1 MTAILIANIGTSD
14 ITVKIDDYYIPVG
27 FDRNEPN
34 IDESGLTDDEKTV
47 WDAQL
52 RQSYII
58 SELCPELGVTVTEN
72 RNGQKSFSFRELTQK
87 LLATYEKDAT
97 GTWHD
102 RIRPGRIWGVLQT
115 ATQDANFQVKQA
127 YIFVTDQ
134 PEFILD
140 KKSGKEKFNLLG
152 YPSDSIHLFN
162 ILKKWF
168 QQEMPDLELICKVI
182 PKHIPAVDRDELLN
196 YYYQFFFQHIR
207 SEQTILIGIKG
218 GTPQMQL
225 ALTMQAIASSVTSQL
240 FINPQLSV
248 KNILNGKASECD
260 FASYWRYMRSQKY
273 QDVQIILE
281 SRWDFRGAIC
291 ILDKWLAT
299 LKFLKPYIDDPKL
312 SASNELLSRIV
323 KTLEVGDYCLNLD
336 CQTAKDFLVNNPQ
349 LASKLSKKLVKQVSN
364 YDSLLNLYSQCCI
377 YYNLDQI
384 ANFLSRMS
392 SFYEGVLEQ
401 TATQIGIDIDFPYLK
416 NRFEK
421 RNFISEKI
429 LQRNQASE
437 QQAWQE
443 ILLLLKSLD
452 YWCSHRNQLIHHG
465 KGMSKKRMKL
475 LYQEEV
481 KKEHLDTCPPDRIIE
496 HMAKI
501 LTSNLEIVKPE
512 YLHQF
517 VRTSTHHYIYSEVKD
532 WAIAQLLHE
541 GLQ

>member
-14 ITVKIDDYYIPVG
+14 IAVKIDDYYIPVG

-34 IDESGLTDDEKTV
+34 LDESGLTEDEKTV

-58 SELCPELGVTVTEN
+58 SELCPELGVTVTEI

-87 LLATYEKDAT
+87 LLAAYENDQT

-102 RIRPGRIWGVLQT
+102 RIRPGRIWGVLKT
-115 ATQDANFQVKQA
+115 ATQDQKFQVKEA

-140 KKSGKEKFNLLG
+140 PKSGKQKFNQQG
-152 YPSDSIHLFN
+152 YPSDSIHLFS

-168 QQEMPDLELICKVI
+168 QQEMPDLELIRQVI
-182 PKHIPAVDRDELLN
+182 PENIPAVDRDGLLS
-196 YYYQFFFQHIR
+196 YYYQFFFQHIS
-207 SEQTILIGIKG
+207 SEQTILISIKG
-218 GTPQMQL
+218 GTNQMQL
-225 ALTMQAIASSVTSQL
+225 ALTMQAIASSVTNQL
-240 FINPQLSV
+240 FINPQLSP
-248 KNILNGKASECD
+248 KNILRGQASECD
-260 FASYWRYMRSQKY
+260 FTSYWRYMRSQKY
-273 QDVQIILE
+273 QDAKIILE
-281 SRWDFRGAIC
+281 SRWDFRGAIS
-291 ILDKWLAT
+291 ILDGWLTT
-299 LKFLKPYIDDPKL
+299 LKFLKPYINDPKL

-323 KTLEVGDYCLNLD
+323 KTLEIGDYCLNLD
-336 CQTAKDFLVNNPQ
+336 NQTAKDFLANNPQ

-364 YDSLLNLYSQCCI
+364 YDSLLNLYSQCYI

-392 SFYEGVLEQ
+392 SFYEGVLEEI
-401 TATQIGIDIDFPYLK
+401 AKKLEIYRDFPNRT

-421 RNFISEKI
+421 RSFIGGKVRLHNKISEI
-429 LQRNQASE
+429 E
-437 QQAWQE
+437 AWEE
-443 ILLLLKSLD
+443 ILLLLKSFD
-452 YWCSHRNQLIHHG
+452 YWCDRRNELIHHG
-465 KGMSKKRMKL
+465 KGMSKERMKL
-475 LYQEEV
+475 LYQEV
-481 KKEHLDTCPPDRIIE
+481 KVENPNICPPDRIIE

-512 YLHQF
+512 YLHKF

-532 WAIAQLLHE
+532 WVIDKLLKE

>member
-14 ITVKIDDYYIPVG
+14 LTVKIDDYYIPVG

-34 IDESGLTDDEKTV
+34 IDESGLTEDEKTV

-87 LLATYEKDAT
+87 LLAAYENDAT
-97 GTWHD
+97 GKWHD

-115 ATQDANFQVKQA
+115 ATQDPNFQVKKA

-140 KKSGKEKFNLLG
+140 PKSGQEKFNFLG
-152 YPSDSIHLFN
+152 YPSDSIHLFS

-168 QQEMPDLELICKVI
+168 QQEMPDLELIDKII
-182 PKHIPAVDRDELLN
+182 PKPIPAVDRDELLN

-207 SEQTILIGIKG
+207 SEQTILIAIKG

-225 ALTMQAIASSVTSQL
+225 ALTMQAIASSVTNQL

-273 QDVQIILE
+273 QDVKIILE
-281 SRWDFRGAIC
+281 SRWDFRGAIS

-299 LKFLKPYIDDPKL
+299 LKFLKPYINDPKL

-336 CQTAKDFLVNNPQ
+336 IQTAKIFLKDNPQ

-392 SFYEGVLEQ
+392 SFYEGVLEE
-401 TATQIGIDIDFPYLK
+401 TAKKLEIYRDFPNRT

-421 RNFISEKI
+421 RSFIGGKVQYRNKISEI
-429 LQRNQASE
+429 E
-437 QQAWQE
+437 AWEE
-443 ILLLLKSLD
+443 ILLLLKSFD
-452 YWCSHRNQLIHHG
+452 YWCDRRNELIHHG
-465 KGMSKKRMKL
+465 KGMSKERMKS
-475 LYQEEV
+475 LYPQAKAENS
-481 KKEHLDTCPPDRIIE
+481 DSCPPDRIIE

-501 LTSNLEIVKPE
+501 LTSNLGIVKPE

>member
-34 IDESGLTDDEKTV
+34 LEELGLTEDEKTV

-58 SELCPELGVTVTEN
+58 SELCPELGVTITEN
-72 RNGQKSFSFRELTQK
+72 KNGQQSFSFRELTQK
-87 LLATYEKDAT
+87 LLAAYEKDKT
-97 GTWHD
+97 RTWHD
-102 RIRPGRIWGVLQT
+102 RIRPGRIWGVLKT
-115 ATQDANFQVKQA
+115 ATQDPKFQVKQA

-140 KKSGKEKFNLLG
+140 PKSGKQKFNQQG
-152 YPSDSIHLFN
+152 YPSDSIHLFS
-162 ILKKWF
+162 ILQKWF
-168 QQEMPDLELICKVI
+168 QREISDLELIYKVI
-182 PKHIPAVDRDELLN
+182 PKHISPVDRDELLN
-196 YYYQFFFQHIR
+196 YYYQFFSQHIR

-225 ALTMQAIASSVTSQL
+225 ALTMQAIASSVTNQL
-240 FINPQLSV
+240 FINPQLSP
-248 KNILNGKASECD
+248 KNILRGQASECD
-260 FASYWRYMRSQKY
+260 FTSYWRYMRSQKY
-273 QDVQIILE
+273 QDAKIILE
-281 SRWDFRGAIC
+281 SRWDFRGAIS
-291 ILDKWLAT
+291 ILDNWLTT
-299 LKFLKPYIDDPKL
+299 LNFLKPYINDPKL

-336 CQTAKDFLVNNPQ
+336 IQSAKDFFQNNPQ
-349 LASKLSKKLVKQVSN
+349 LASKLSKKLVEQVSS

-401 TATQIGIDIDFPYLK
+401 TVKKLRIERNFPYLK
-416 NRFEK
+416 GRFDK
-421 RNFISEKI
+421 RDFIDEKI
-429 LQRNQASE
+429 GTRNKASE
-437 QQAWQE
+437 LEVWSE

-452 YWCSHRNQLIHHG
+452 YWCTHRNQLIHHG
-465 KGMSKKRMKL
+465 KGMSKERMKL
-475 LYQEEV
+475 LYSQA
-481 KKEHLDTCPPDRIIE
+481 KLDNPDTCTPDRIIE

-501 LTSNLEIVKPE
+501 LTNNLELVKPE
-512 YLHQF
+512 YLHKF
-517 VRTSTHHYIYSEVKD
+517 VGDTTPHYIYSEVKD
-532 WAIAQLLHE
+532 WAIAKLLKE